1 MFAINIKF
9 KKPAIYPKKE
19 IVDKL
24 EVGNLIWLVP
34 DLHLSHCIITFK
46 FRSMNNT
53 FEKRIL
59 DITGYWKIKLS
70 KKKFLSSILRNLRSQ
85 TFSRSIF
92 FQINALHSI
101 ALSSTFSMTV
111 CTSKALDAPKAL
123 ACVLYTRMRV
133 PPYSTLSVSLC
144 RYERFDADSGV
155 NSTR

>member
-59 DITGYWKIKLS
+59 EDKIIE
-70 KKKFLSSILRNLRSQ
+70 KKKILSSILRNLRSQ